1 MLFAYYQKW
10 GIPEPIEGES
20 AATEDIDVVLIPL
33 IVFDENGHRIGYG
46 KGYYD
51 RFLESCRP
59 DTLKVGLSILPPI
72 KEIPEVEAHDIP
84 MDYCILFKAVMKF
97 KESLC

>member
-1 MLFAYYQKW
+1 MHLFTIQLLPYP
-10 GIPEPIEGES
+10 G
-20 AATEDIDVVLIPL
+20 TEDIDVVLIPL

-84 MDYCILFKAVMKF
+84 MDYCIGIDQVL
-97 KESLC
+97 